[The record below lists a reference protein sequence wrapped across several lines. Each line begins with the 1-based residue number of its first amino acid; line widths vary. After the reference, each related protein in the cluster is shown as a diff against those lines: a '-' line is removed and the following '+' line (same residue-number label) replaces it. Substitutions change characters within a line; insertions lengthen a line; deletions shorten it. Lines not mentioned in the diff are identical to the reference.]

1 MKTNDSVLCA
11 DLTLLDLIHY
21 CNINSIPRNVHT
33 TNTQLPN
40 YETVNCICSAYEREG
55 GGGGRAKFHGP
66 GARAFR
72 ATPKTDTPQV
82 VACSPLGRTSSPKF
96 SGSRPLSPITAF

>member
-1 MKTNDSVLCA
+1 MKTNDSVLCV

-40 YETVNCICSAYEREG
+40 YETVVYAVPMRGRG
-55 GGGGRAKFHGP
+55 GGGGESQIPRARGP
-66 GARAFR
+66 
-72 ATPKTDTPQV
+72 
-82 VACSPLGRTSSPKF
+82 SL
-96 SGSRPLSPITAF
+96 

>member
-21 CNINSIPRNVHT
+21 RNFNSIPRNVHT

-40 YETVNCICSAYEREG
+40 YETVNCICSAYERG
-55 GGGGRAKFHGP
+55 GGGGGGGGGEPNSTGQGP
-66 GARAFR
+66 E
-72 ATPKTDTPQV
+72 
-82 VACSPLGRTSSPKF
+82 PLEPRL
-96 SGSRPLSPITAF
+96 RPTRPRSWLVHR